1 MKKTIVIIPGLL
13 GFSLDYKLIVSYL
26 NKNGIKDC
34 SAFKYNHKE
43 KFGETL
49 FGLTAKDLDKFIKN
63 IKKKG
68 KIYLIGVSMGG
79 IIAAYWLEFLNGK
92 KICNDCITICAP
104 FHGSY
109 LAYPSKFKGIRELR
123 PNNKTL
129 KLLRQKISK
138 SNVNYYGIWNP
149 LDLIVMP
156 GSSAKLDSFKKTKIV
171 FSLFHFFTTLLKPT
185 KEFIFEIIKQK
196 P

>member
-1 MKKTIVIIPGLL
+1 MKKTIVIIPGLGGL
-13 GFSLDYKLIVSYL
+13 SLDSKPIISYL
-26 NKNGIKDC
+26 NKNGINDC
-34 SAFKYNHKE
+34 FTFKYNHKE
-43 KFGETL
+43 KFGET
-49 FGLTAKDLDKFIKN
+49 FIGLTAKDLDKFIKN

-79 IIAAYWLEFLNGK
+79 IIAAYWLEFLNGN
-92 KICNDCITICAP
+92 KICKDCITLCTP

-109 LAYPSKFKGIRELR
+109 LAYSSKFKGIRELR

-129 KLLRQKISK
+129 KLLRKKISK

-156 GSSAKLDSFKKTKIV
+156 GSSAKLNSFKKTKII
-171 FSLFHFFTTLLKPT
+171 FSLFHFFTTLLRPT
-185 KEFIFEIIKQK
+185 KEFILNTISS
-196 P
+196 